1 MGQVETVQLTSSEGL
16 IKSFVAPRRLMVDIL
31 RY

>member
-16 IKSFVAPRRLMVDIL
+16 INPFVASRGLMVEIL